1 MKIEF
6 KELKK
11 SFNGNTILNGIS
23 GSFDAEKSNI
33 ILGTSGTGKSVLIK
47 TICGLIKQD
56 YGDVL
61 IDGYNLSKIGKKDRN
76 KLMSNIGFL
85 FQGGALFDSLSVFE
99 NVAFRLIHYDKMPRK
114 KARDIATEK
123 LNLVGLDSSIL
134 DNDISSLSGGMQ
146 KRVSLA
152 RTISYNPKIIFFDE
166 PTTGLDPIMTSVV
179 SDLIMK
185 CQQNL
190 KSTNIVVTHEMKLAR
205 EIGDKIIFLSKGDI
219 IWNGSKNTIENPNN
233 QTVYNFV
240 NGVVS
245 DQAV

>member
-1 MKIEF
+1 
-6 KELKK
+6 
-11 SFNGNTILNGIS
+11 
-23 GSFDAEKSNI
+23 
-33 ILGTSGTGKSVLIK
+33 
-47 TICGLIKQD
+47 
-56 YGDVL
+56 
-61 IDGYNLSKIGKKDRN
+61 
-76 KLMSNIGFL
+76 MSNIGFL

-99 NVAFRLIHYDKMPRK
+99 NVAFRLINYDKIPRQ
-114 KARDIATEK
+114 KARDIAVEK

-134 DNDISSLSGGMQ
+134 DNEISSLSGGMQ

-152 RTISYNPKIIFFDE
+152 RTICYNPKIIFFDE
-166 PTTGLDPIMTSVV
+166 PTTGLDPIMTSIV

-185 CQQNL
+185 CRQNL

-219 IWNGSKNTIENPNN
+219 VWNGSKNTIDNPNN
-233 QTVYNFV
+233 KTVYNFV